1 MRSSGRNDV
10 GFVLLVLQASAGVLG
25 ALGLGVLM
33 GSPLHVVPV
42 LIGPVL
48 QVVLAV
54 HVARGRRW
62 AWAVVIAME
71 TVFVYA
77 FAANGVIGLVPQ
89 LQVTVTL
96 TGLLMRLALP
106 VALILLGVL
115 EFARRSDPAGSAAV
129 RAGSARPHSV
139 RGGRQRAEPVA

>member
-1 MRSSGRNDV
+1 MTHDAVSMLFSSGRVSSGRGDV

-25 ALGLGVLM
+25 ALGLAVLM
-33 GSPLHVVPV
+33 GSPLHAVPA
-42 LIGPVL
+42 LIGPVA
-48 QVVLAV
+48 QVVLAA
-54 HVARGRRW
+54 HVARGKRW

-77 FAANGVIGLVPQ
+77 VAAGGLLGLIPQ
-89 LQVTVTL
+89 LQVTPTL

-115 EFARRSDPAGSAAV
+115 EFAAPRRRVGPAT
-129 RAGSARPHSV
+129 
-139 RGGRQRAEPVA
+139 

>member
-1 MRSSGRNDV
+1 MRTSGRGSAPASGRADV

-25 ALGLGVLM
+25 ALGLGVVM
-33 GSPLHVVPV
+33 ASPLHAVPA
-42 LIGPVL
+42 LIGPVA
-48 QVVLAV
+48 QVVLAFA
-54 HVARGRRW
+54 VARGRRC

-77 FAANGVIGLVPQ
+77 FAANGLLALVPQ

-106 VALILLGVL
+106 VALIVLGVL
-115 EFARRSDPAGSAAV
+115 EFAAP
-129 RAGSARPHSV
+129 
-139 RGGRQRAEPVA
+139 RQRATA

>member
-1 MRSSGRNDV
+1 MGMRSGRGEV

-33 GSPLHVVPV
+33 ASPLHVVPA
-42 LIGPVL
+42 LIGPVA

-71 TVFVYA
+71 AVFVYA
-77 FAANGVIGLVPQ
+77 FAANGVLALVPQ
-89 LQVTVTL
+89 LEVTVTL

-106 VALILLGVL
+106 VALIVLGVL
-115 EFARRSDPAGSAAV
+115 EFASPRHRVGSA
-129 RAGSARPHSV
+129 S
-139 RGGRQRAEPVA
+139 

>member
-1 MRSSGRNDV
+1 MRSSGSGRDDV

-25 ALGLGVLM
+25 ALGLGVIM
-33 GSPLHVVPV
+33 GSPLHVVPA
-42 LIGPVL
+42 LIGPVA

-54 HVARGRRW
+54 HVARGKRW

-77 FAANGVIGLVPQ
+77 VAAGGLLGLLPQ
-89 LQVTVTL
+89 LQVTPTL

-106 VALILLGVL
+106 LGLIVLGVL
-115 EFARRSDPAGSAAV
+115 HFARRRV
-129 RAGSARPHSV
+129 
-139 RGGRQRAEPVA
+139 EPVAGA